1 MKHRYKI
8 QIGEWVN
15 VYSTQTLIIDTDDTL
30 DNMTAEQIADYIDN
44 SNALQSKV
52 EIIKEDFDWTT
63 EEHEKWDTNG
73 EVEILEKIENKGGGD
88 DTKRDR

>member
-1 MKHRYKI
+1 MKNRYKI

-15 VYSTQTLIIDTDDTL
+15 VYSTQTVIIETDDTL
-30 DNMTAEQIADYIDN
+30 DDLSAEQIADYIDN

-63 EEHEKWDTNG
+63 EEHDKWDTEG
-73 EVEILEKIENKGGGD
+73 EVKILDKQENKGE
-88 DTKRDR
+88 

>member
-1 MKHRYKI
+1 MKNKYKI

-15 VYSTQTLIIDTDDTL
+15 VYSTQTVIIETDDTL
-30 DNMTAEQIADYIDN
+30 DDLSAEQIADYIDN

-63 EEHEKWDTNG
+63 EEHDKWDTEG
-73 EVEILEKIENKGGGD
+73 EVKILDKQENKGE
-88 DTKRDR
+88 

>member
-15 VYSTQTLIIDTDDTL
+15 VYSTQTVVIDTDDTL

-52 EIIKEDFDWTT
+52 KIIKEDFDWTT
-63 EEHEKWDTNG
+63 EEHEKWDING
-73 EVEILEKIENKGGGD
+73 EVEILEKIDNKGAD
-88 DTKRDR
+88 NE

>member
-1 MKHRYKI
+1 MKNRYKI

-15 VYSTQTLIIDTDDTL
+15 VYSTQTVIIDTDDIL
-30 DNMTAEQIADYIDN
+30 DNMTAEQIANYIDN

-63 EEHEKWDTNG
+63 EEHDKWDTEG
-73 EVEILEKIENKGGGD
+73 EVKILDKQETKGE
-88 DTKRDR
+88 